1 VGASNLS
8 NAHIVMC
15 GPESLVRS
23 MKSGMRTHGARH
35 IHAEGFD
42 IRSGFG
48 PDLSRQLDDLTRTGL
63 RRVTSRGR
71 SH

>member
-1 VGASNLS
+1 
-8 NAHIVMC
+8 
-15 GPESLVRS
+15 
-23 MKSGMRTHGARH
+23 MKSGLRTHGARH